1 MRIRNKYNVD
11 ASDQMLSL
19 LNRIGLPYKK
29 LINFNLPTLQ
39 FHIYDD
45 DCRKAEID
53 ANLIGWNLIIP
64 ELVFS
69 KEEYENAEWYR
80 FMPKYDRVSS
90 CDSPL
95 TYSYFCKKTDGTI
108 DYDSTHLHQVGYY
121 RLDKKPNWSKGL
133 CILSSEG
140 NYDHKWFTNDTTREY
155 LEQMNIQGFHFDP
168 VIHGRSE
175 QPLLDIWQVK
185 FDDMLSED
193 ALVLGKEYGI
203 QSVISCISC
212 QEKRYYV
219 CPQTYQLCL
228 YKECLKDKDV
238 YMTQAVFGQGYGYRM
253 VVGSKKLYQ
262 AVTESSLSKCFNIHP
277 IKLIK

>member
-1 MRIRNKYNVD
+1 MNV
-11 ASDQMLSL
+11 Q
-19 LNRIGLPYKK
+19 GL
-29 LINFNLPTLQ
+29 
-39 FHIYDD
+39 
-45 DCRKAEID
+45 
-53 ANLIGWNLIIP
+53 
-64 ELVFS
+64 
-69 KEEYENAEWYR
+69 
-80 FMPKYDRVSS
+80 
-90 CDSPL
+90 
-95 TYSYFCKKTDGTI
+95 
-108 DYDSTHLHQVGYY
+108 
-121 RLDKKPNWSKGL
+121 
-133 CILSSEG
+133 
-140 NYDHKWFTNDTTREY
+140 
-155 LEQMNIQGFHFDP
+155 HFDP

-175 QPLLDIWQVK
+175 QPLLDVWQVK